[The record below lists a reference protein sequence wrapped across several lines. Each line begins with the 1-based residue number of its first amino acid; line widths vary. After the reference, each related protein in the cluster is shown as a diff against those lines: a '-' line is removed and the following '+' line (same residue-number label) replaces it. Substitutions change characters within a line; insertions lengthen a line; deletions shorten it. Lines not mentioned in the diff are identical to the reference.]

1 MQSCFLTVL
10 GEVIRMTLTNSTPY
24 KILSITLT
32 PVPNQGNRAR
42 AAARFTVSVSLSWGP
57 LPWAAGV
64 LLVDSR
70 GYPLQWQ
77 LDAVGKWLVKSLSGA
92 DCVVNMTITNGAHIP
107 ARWSL
112 ARITA
117 AAAKVSGVEAQ
128 DVIDDAAAKVTS
140 VALWAASD
148 RKTAVIDAARRMTEA
163 AALLLVAQ
171 SVQRGGALGGAF
183 VPEPDPDPV
192 PGPGVTDGPDSEAR
206 CDAVTGIYAGSI
218 TVADE
223 LQFVGVNLVAGVSV
237 KIDVQGVDGGA
248 GTLVDPAFDVFDS
261 AGVFKD
267 VSGDDFVAGLDERW
281 WFVPAVSGL
290 YFVRVYA
297 ADSGLGSYRV
307 TVAPGVAPEPDPDPV
322 EPGTDYPLDIA
333 DLAGAPVLTL
343 GAAVTSQLET
353 NGDTDFFAVDLV
365 AGGVYDVS
373 LSGFGALP
381 LSGAV
386 SVAVLNAAGDVQQV
400 GDVWVPGLS
409 TFYPADSGRYFVSIH
424 THTGYGDSLGAYSL
438 TVAVQV

>member
-1 MQSCFLTVL
+1 
-10 GEVIRMTLTNSTPY
+10 MTLTNSTPF
-24 KILSITLT
+24 KILSIVLT
-32 PVPNQGNRAR
+32 PVANQGNRAR
-42 AAARFTVSVSLSWGP
+42 AAARFTVSVALSWGP

-77 LDAVGKWLVKSLSGA
+77 LDAVGKWLVKALSGA

-192 PGPGVTDGPDSEAR
+192 PVVTEDVTSSAR
-206 CDAVTGIYAGSI
+206 CDAVTGIYAGAL
-218 TVADE
+218 TVAGAA
-223 LQFVGVNLVAGVSV
+223 QWVGVNLVAGVSV
-237 KIDVQGVDGGA
+237 QIDVQGVDGGA
-248 GTLVDPAFDVFDS
+248 GTLNDPAFIVVDG
-261 AGVFKD
+261 AGVEVPNVGND
-267 VSGDDFVAGLDERW
+267 DYGDTVDARS
-281 WFVPAVSGL
+281 WFVPTVTGL
-290 YFVRVYA
+290 YFVCVYGV
-297 ADSGLGSYRV
+297 DDGLGSYRV
-307 TVAPGVAPEPDPDPV
+307 TVVPGVAPVVPA
-322 EPGTDYPLDIA
+322 PGTDYPLDIA
-333 DLAGAPVLTL
+333 DMQGAPLLPEGSTL
-343 GAAVTSQLET
+343 SSQFE
-353 NGDTDFFAVDLV
+353 
-365 AGGVYDVS
+365 
-373 LSGFGALP
+373 
-381 LSGAV
+381 
-386 SVAVLNAAGDVQQV
+386 AAGDIDYFKLDLGMHQFEVEV
-400 GDVWVPGLS
+400 LPFGTVSPIAGPVEMSLYDAAGAWVSTVTNYLNGPMGLII
-409 TFYPADSGRYFVSIH
+409 PASGYYYLALGA
-424 THTGYGDSLGAYSL
+424 HTGYGDSLGQYSVRL
-438 TVAVQV
+438 HLVAM